1 MIFVFN
7 TLTRQ
12 KEQFQ
17 TLEPNRVRMYVC
29 GPTVYNYIHLG
40 NARPLCVF
48 DVFRRFLE
56 YRGYDVLHVQNFTD
70 VNDKIIRQG
79 KEEGLTPEQV
89 AEKYIAE
96 YTIDAHGLNV
106 LDPVIQPRV
115 SNYIEKIFEFIQ
127 ILIDKGYAYSKNG
140 DVYYRT
146 RKFKKYGILSG
157 QSMDDLIS
165 GARVEINESKENPL
179 DFALWKRCSP
189 EEQHWNSPWGPGRP
203 GWHIECSCMA
213 LDTLG
218 QTIDLHCGGQDLIF
232 PHHENEIAQ
241 SEACNGVEF
250 SHYWMHNGHINVDHK
265 KMSKSLNNFFLVRD
279 VAKQF
284 GYEPIRMLM
293 IQAHYRTPMNYSAEM
308 IESCIASLD
317 RLYQCQ
323 DTLRKAIV
331 IAPPGKIT
339 PKAAKFFEDTKNAF
353 IAAMENDL
361 NTADAL
367 AAVFDLVR
375 QLNIM
380 AADGSVSKE
389 QLTIGSQLY
398 KDLADVL
405 GILYERKDEAIPQ
418 DILNLVAQRTLARK
432 EKRFAEADQLRDEIT
447 AKGYEVRETKQ
458 GTEIKKIKKNME
470 VVSK

>member
-1 MIFVFN
+1 MISVFN
-7 TLTRQ
+7 TLTHQ
-12 KEQFQ
+12 KEPFQ

-56 YRGYDVLHVQNFTD
+56 FQGYDILHVQNFTD

-79 KEEGLTPEQV
+79 QKEGLTPEQV

-106 LDPVIQPRV
+106 LDPLIQPRV
-115 SNYIEKIFEFIQ
+115 SNYIEKIIEFIQ
-127 ILIDKGYAYSKNG
+127 TLIDKEYAYPKDG

-146 RKFKKYGILSG
+146 RKFKNYGTLSG

-165 GARVEINESKENPL
+165 GARVEINEAKEDPL
-179 DFALWKRCSP
+179 DFALWKGCSLD
-189 EEQHWNSPWGPGRP
+189 EQHWESPWGPGRP

-213 LDTLG
+213 RDTLG
-218 QTIDLHCGGQDLIF
+218 QTIDIHCGGQDLIF

-241 SEACNGVEF
+241 SEACNDVSF
-250 SHYWMHNGHINVDHK
+250 SRYWMHNGHINVDHK

-279 VAKQF
+279 VAKKF

-293 IQAHYRTPMNYSAEM
+293 IQSHYRMPINYSVEM

-317 RLYQCQ
+317 RLYQCR
-323 DTLRKAIV
+323 DTLRKAIKTATSGA
-331 IAPPGKIT
+331 ISPE
-339 PKAAKFFEDTKNAF
+339 AAKFFEDTKVAF
-353 IAAMENDL
+353 ITAMENDL

-367 AAVFDLVR
+367 AVIFDLVR

-380 AADGSVSKE
+380 ATDEFVSKE
-389 QLTIGSQLY
+389 QLMAGSKLY
-398 KDLADVL
+398 DELVGIL
-405 GILYERKDEAIPQ
+405 GLLYERKEETVPQ
-418 DILNLVAQRTLARK
+418 DILDLVAQRTLARK
-432 EKRFAEADQLRDEIT
+432 EKRFADADRLRNEIT

-458 GTEIKKIKKNME
+458 GTEVKKL
-470 VVSK
+470 